1 MQGRVHRATE
11 RGGNYEIYLIMAGE
25 AVAEFLALFD
35 SVVGKRGIGDNMIF
49 SAKIVDAL
57 ERLV

>member
-1 MQGRVHRATE
+1 
-11 RGGNYEIYLIMAGE
+11 MAGE

-35 SVVGKRGIGDNMIF
+35 SEVGKRGIGDNMIF